1 MILKV
6 AEHCLEKY
14 EVIKKGVQEIM
25 GGVLLDYPA
34 KTILNTGLAQGR
46 AQGREE
52 GALDTCVQL
61 VKKGILTLTQAAA
74 QLGMSEEEFAAKLS

>member
-34 KTILNTGLAQGR
+34 KTILNKGR
-46 AQGREE
+46 AE